1 MKSKEVNQ
9 KSEKSKKFN
18 LDKVEIL
25 KLDTLRKI
33 SGGYGGIGNDLTPT
47 IKTVRQST
55 ADCR

>member
-25 KLDTLRKI
+25 KLDTMRKI

-47 IKTVRQST
+47 IKTVRQKY
-55 ADCR
+55 C